1 MSRPEAT
8 YASTG
13 VPGLDEILQGGWPTA
28 RLHLVLGQ
36 PGAGKTTLGL
46 QFLLEGVARG
56 ERALYVSLSETR
68 EEVEQVAASHGWSL
82 EGMELFELDAA
93 GQAVGGEARS
103 MFDPAEVELRQTSQ
117 SIVDTVERLRPS
129 RVVFDSLAE
138 LQLMA
143 GSSLVFRRE
152 LLALK
157 RLLMNLGATGL
168 LMSDS
173 SAARAE
179 LDIQSLV
186 HGVLRLENRA
196 PEYGSDRRRLRVQKL
211 RGTRYRGGYH
221 DFRIVTGGVRV
232 YPRLVASD
240 HRQVSGGAPLG
251 SGVAELDTLL
261 GDGLARGS
269 STLLMGPA
277 GTGKSSLLAQL
288 ASAAVAQGEKASI
301 YLFEESEHTFLER
314 AAALGMPGLRDAH
327 GSGALRLHHVN
338 PAELSPGE
346 FSHRVRE
353 QVEEEG
359 VGFVGI
365 DSVNGYVYAMPEE
378 RFLTLHVHELLDYL
392 RQRGVVTVLV
402 MAQHG
407 LLGDVTAP
415 ADVTY
420 VADALLLVRFFEA
433 LGRVRRGV
441 SMLKNRFGAH
451 ETAIRE
457 LSIGAGGVR
466 IGAPLTDFQG
476 VLSGIPSFVGAS
488 RGLMGGADD
497 DG

>member
-157 RLLMNLGATGL
+157 RLLMKLGATGL

-179 LDIQSLV
+179 LDT
-186 HGVLRLENRA
+186 RA
-196 PEYGSDRRRLRVQKL
+196 SCTACCGSRTAPPSTAR
-211 RGTRYRGGYH
+211 
-221 DFRIVTGGVRV
+221 TGAAC
-232 YPRLVASD
+232 AS
-240 HRQVSGGAPLG
+240 RSSA
-251 SGVAELDTLL
+251 
-261 GDGLARGS
+261 ARAIAAAITTSAS
-269 STLLMGPA
+269 SPA
-277 GTGKSSLLAQL
+277 GCASTRASSPATTG
-288 ASAAVAQGEKASI
+288 
-301 YLFEESEHTFLER
+301 R
-314 AAALGMPGLRDAH
+314 
-327 GSGALRLHHVN
+327 
-338 PAELSPGE
+338 
-346 FSHRVRE
+346 
-353 QVEEEG
+353 
-359 VGFVGI
+359 
-365 DSVNGYVYAMPEE
+365 
-378 RFLTLHVHELLDYL
+378 
-392 RQRGVVTVLV
+392 
-402 MAQHG
+402 
-407 LLGDVTAP
+407 
-415 ADVTY
+415 
-420 VADALLLVRFFEA
+420 
-433 LGRVRRGV
+433 
-441 SMLKNRFGAH
+441 
-451 ETAIRE
+451 
-457 LSIGAGGVR
+457 
-466 IGAPLTDFQG
+466 
-476 VLSGIPSFVGAS
+476 
-488 RGLMGGADD
+488 
-497 DG
+497 